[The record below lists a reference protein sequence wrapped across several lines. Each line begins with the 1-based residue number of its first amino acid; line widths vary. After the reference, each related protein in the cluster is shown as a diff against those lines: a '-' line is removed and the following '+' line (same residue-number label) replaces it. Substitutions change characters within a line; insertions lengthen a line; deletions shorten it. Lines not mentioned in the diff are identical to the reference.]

1 MGKPSLGINNDEDKR
16 HFITSRLTA
25 HHLNTGV
32 GPVHSQAE
40 YLVVVPAPVINQ
52 TQSVPADTQLTVRL
66 LLLLLLLYIVT
77 IVITSI
83 VPTIVTMILITI
95 LSPPE
100 SSPGEDVLEPE
111 PGVPGEGEEA
121 QLGLPGDETEA
132 GDGLA
137 GEAGGGVCQVQGG
150 AGEEGGGVLVYVE
163 TARPVEN
170 ICYKLVVCC
179 SLIGPDN

>member
-66 LLLLLLLYIVT
+66 LLLLLLLLYIVTTIVTIIVT
-77 IVITSI
+77 IVI
-83 VPTIVTMILITI
+83 MI

>member
-66 LLLLLLLYIVT
+66 LLLLLLPLFIVTNIVT
-77 IVITSI
+77 IITIIVI
-83 VPTIVTMILITI
+83 MI